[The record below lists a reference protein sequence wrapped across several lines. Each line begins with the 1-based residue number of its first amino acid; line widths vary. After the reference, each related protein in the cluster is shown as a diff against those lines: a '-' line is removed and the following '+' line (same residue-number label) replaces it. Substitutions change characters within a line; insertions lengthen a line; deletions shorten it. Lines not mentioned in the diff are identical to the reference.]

1 MTDMF
6 PYELDGN
13 KNSQRSDWVKNK
25 MQLQGI
31 QRKRDNFK
39 IKAINLFRSKNNK
52 LKLKEVNPVLEER
65 RLTNEWINNE
75 KKRGVVFK
83 FRTRART
90 PWEQIH
96 RPYLPS
102 LNKPKRK

>member
-1 MTDMF
+1 MTDLF
-6 PYELDGN
+6 PYELTGTQN
-13 KNSQRSDWVKNK
+13 WQRSKWVDN
-25 MQLQGI
+25 MMRLQGI

-39 IKAINLFRSKNNK
+39 IKAINPFRSKNNK
-52 LKLKEVNPVLEER
+52 LKLKEVNPVLEDR

-83 FRTRART
+83 FRTRAHT

-102 LNKPKRK
+102 LNKPKKK

>member
-1 MTDMF
+1 MTDIF
-6 PYELDGN
+6 PYELDGY
-13 KNSQRSDWVKNK
+13 QDWRREPWVNEK
-25 MQLQGI
+25 MRL
-31 QRKRDNFK
+31 RKTMYKRENIK

-52 LKLKEVNPVLEER
+52 LKLKEFNPVLEKR
-65 RLTNEWINNE
+65 KLTNEWINNE

-83 FRTRART
+83 FGTRART

-102 LNKPKRK
+102 INRWK

>member
-6 PYELDGN
+6 PYELDGYEEW
-13 KNSQRSDWVKNK
+13 QRERWVKEK
-25 MQLQGI
+25 MRL
-31 QRKRDNFK
+31 RKRMRKRENIK

-65 RLTNEWINNE
+65 RLTNEWINDQ
-75 KKRGVVFK
+75 KKNGHVFK

-102 LNKPKRK
+102 INRWK